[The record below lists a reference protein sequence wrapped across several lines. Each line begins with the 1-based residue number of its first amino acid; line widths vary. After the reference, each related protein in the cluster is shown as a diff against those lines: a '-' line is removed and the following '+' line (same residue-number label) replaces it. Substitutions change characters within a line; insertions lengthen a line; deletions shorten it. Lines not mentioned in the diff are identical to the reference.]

1 MAVQVTV
8 AAPVRQPRLG
18 GIRPVATWVTNA
30 RIGAAESVVYVSN
43 GCTFPLPAIGLCY
56 GTQVVTEKTGV
67 GIDSYTGIIA
77 PFALYGGVECFLGPD
92 NDFKERATNILL
104 EGEDRAIEGV
114 LQTWAGA
121 NAAVAG
127 AGATVT
133 ERIAVVEQHMDA
145 NYLGRGIIMMSRSSA
160 VRAAAEGAIEY
171 GLDGSPFTVNG
182 TPVVATSKITTDV
195 VYALGAVTVLRSET
209 TVIDTVDVTTNSD
222 WAVAE
227 AVYSIVVDCNYAS
240 VSGPAAP

>member
-8 AAPVRQPRLG
+8 AAPARQARLG
-18 GIRPVATWVTNA
+18 GIRPVSTWVTNA

-56 GTQVVTEKTGV
+56 GTAVVTEKTGV

-77 PFALYGGVECFLGPD
+77 PFALYGGVECFIGPD
-92 NDFKERATNILL
+92 GDFEERARNILL

-114 LQTWAGA
+114 LQNWLSA
-121 NAAVAG
+121 NATVAG
-127 AGATVT
+127 AGALTAD
-133 ERIAVVEQHMDA
+133 RIALVEQHADA
-145 NYLGRGIIMMSRSSA
+145 NYLGRPIIVMSRASA

-171 GLDGSPFTVNG
+171 GIDGLPYTVNG
-182 TPVVATSKITTDV
+182 SPVVATSKITTDV
-195 VYALGAVTVLRSET
+195 VYAVGAITVLRSET
-209 TVIDTVDVTTNSD
+209 TVINTVDVTTNTD

-227 AVYSIVVDCNYAS
+227 AVYSIIVDCNYAS
-240 VSGPAAP
+240 ASGPAAP